1 MFGLGTQVLS
11 GGGNMKSSQKKSYV
25 TPAITTYGTLEKLT
39 QKFGTEYIDVP
50 QGTSVNNAGPGGV
63 AGDGPFY

>member
-1 MFGLGTQVLS
+1 M
-11 GGGNMKSSQKKSYV
+11 NSSQKKSYV

-63 AGDGPFY
+63 AGDGHFS